1 MKITQSKEKDLMAT
15 LTVEVKLEDYAE
27 KVEKVLKDYQKTAQ
41 MPGFRKGKTPMTMIN
56 KKYKKSIVFDEV
68 NKLIQD
74 ELYKYITNK
83 KINVLGSPLPIE
95 QNDIDWENTK
105 DFKFKYEIG
114 VSPKFDVNITSKDK
128 LNYFKIKADSKL
140 VDNYCNDIAKRYG
153 KMSNPEVSIEGDLI
167 FCIINQLDLEGNI
180 ILNGINNEATVS
192 MDHIADKKIK
202 KEFIGITKGDIIT
215 LDVKKAFLNQT
226 DLAAMLNVETS
237 VISNLSSHDFSF
249 TVKNINRI
257 EPAKLNIELFD
268 KVYGKGKIKTL
279 KEFKNK
285 VKLEVESQFVAE
297 SDRMLKNDIVI
308 YFIDKF
314 KLSLPNNFLKR
325 WLVKTSKQPITMEI
339 LDKEYDLYSKSL
351 QWKLIENKILENYKI
366 TVSEDDVIAHAKQLI
381 AIQMKQYGQPEGDDN
396 QLTNIANNIL
406 KNEEEKKKIYDQ
418 VFDLRTLTVYKEKF
432 NLKEK
437 SISYD
442 DFVKLASEKS

>member
-1 MKITQSKEKDLMAT
+1 
-15 LTVEVKLEDYAE
+15 
-27 KVEKVLKDYQKTAQ
+27 
-41 MPGFRKGKTPMTMIN
+41 
-56 KKYKKSIVFDEV
+56 
-68 NKLIQD
+68 
-74 ELYKYITNK
+74 
-83 KINVLGSPLPIE
+83 
-95 QNDIDWENTK
+95 
-105 DFKFKYEIG
+105 
-114 VSPKFDVNITSKDK
+114 
-128 LNYFKIKADSKL
+128 
-140 VDNYCNDIAKRYG
+140 
-153 KMSNPEVSIEGDLI
+153 
-167 FCIINQLDLEGNI
+167 
-180 ILNGINNEATVS
+180 

-202 KEFIGITKGDIIT
+202 KQFIGIKKGDIIT
-215 LDVKKAFLNQT
+215 LDVNKAFLNQT
-226 DLAAMLNVETS
+226 DLAAMLNVES
-237 VISNLSSHDFSF
+237 SIISNLSSHDFSF
-249 TVKNINRI
+249 TVKNINRL

-268 KVYGKGKIKTL
+268 KVYGKGKTKTL

-285 VKLEVESQFVAE
+285 VKLEVESQFIVE
-297 SDRMLKNDIVI
+297 SDRMLKNDVVT

-339 LDKEYDLYSKSL
+339 LDKEYNLYSKSL
-351 QWKLIENKILENYKI
+351 QWQLIENKILENYKI
-366 TVSEDDVIAHAKQLI
+366 TVSEDDIIAHAKQLV